1 MVSVRKTKEKQIE
14 VLQPLSTT
22 HSPHFSSTLI
32 SATLISTLS
41 SSSIVA
47 RDSSETIGV
56 RVRDLASGLVRW
68 GDDWDDSRI
77 ECATALCFVKKG
89 IEVELG
95 FWERLVWVPLTCGRS
110 VRYRGFGVS
119 GLFEE

>member
-1 MVSVRKTKEKQIE
+1 MVSVRKTKEKQME
-14 VLQPLSTT
+14 ALQPLSTT

-32 SATLISTLS
+32 SATLISTPS

-56 RVRDLASGLVRW
+56 RVRD
-68 GDDWDDSRI
+68 DWDDSRI
-77 ECATALCFVKKG
+77 ECAAVLCFVKEG
-89 IEVELG
+89 IEAELG